1 MELVAGARHVGGIT
15 LMMGSKGT
23 AATLNEITTAW
34 TSVRQQVL
42 GAGLQISVAADQPA
56 RNQVPDHL
64 WHREQAVRSGRTGT
78 GPQALATVRNTIVS
92 VLRLA
97 GHDNNTA
104 VLGHRSRNPHRP
116 VDLPHEA

>member
-1 MELVAGARHVGGIT
+1 MELVAGARDVGGIT

-23 AATLNEITTAW
+23 AATLNDITTAW

-42 GAGLQISVAADQPA
+42 DAGLQTASLQTNPRVVRYPTICGTESKLCA
-56 RNQVPDHL
+56 RT
-64 WHREQAVRSGRTGT
+64 GTGT

-97 GHDNNTA
+97 GHDNITA
-104 VLGHRSRNPHRP
+104 VLRPRSRNPHRP